1 MTGRDIQEPACRFAG
16 DVEGALSRF
25 ALPEKLGFGLVT
37 APVMF
42 RASYADGVWRDGEL
56 LPYGTIDI
64 LPDSR
69 ALQFA
74 EQIFEGMKAYRVRG
88 EQGNFFRPR
97 DNAARFIRS
106 AERLGMPAVPEALFM
121 QGIGAVAGAC
131 RHFIPRPS
139 GSALYLRP
147 CMFGTE
153 ARFTVRNSS
162 SALFMVLGSPSE
174 SYSAGAMRVR
184 IERGDVR
191 AARGGIGTAKAGA
204 NYAASLRATSRA
216 IEAGYAMTLWLDP
229 DRRSA
234 IEELSGMNIFAV
246 IDGALHTPQLSDSI
260 LAGITRDSVIR
271 LAPHLGIEVVERIM
285 PVEDLLADLASGRC
299 TELFA
304 CGTAA
309 IVSPISELGDA
320 DGAVYRPAVVD
331 GTAAVLRDALLAIQ
345 EQRAPDPFG
354 WIEPIPHAA
363 P

>member
-1 MTGRDIQEPACRFAG
+1 MTGVVAD
-16 DVEGALSRF
+16 ALSRF
-25 ALPEKLGFGLVT
+25 VLPEKLGFGLVD

-42 RASYADGVWRDGEL
+42 RASYAEGRWSDGAL
-56 LPYGTIDI
+56 LPYGPIEL
-64 LPDSR
+64 LPGAR

-74 EQIFEGMKAYRVRG
+74 EQIFEGMKAYRVGG

-97 DNAARFIRS
+97 NNAARFIQS

-121 QGIGAVAGAC
+121 QGIGAVAAAC
-131 RHFIPRPS
+131 RDFIPRAS

-153 ARFTVRNSS
+153 ARFTVRNSD

-191 AARGGIGTAKAGA
+191 AARGGIGRAKAGA

-229 DRRSA
+229 DRRCT
-234 IEELSGMNIFAV
+234 IEELSGMNVFAV

-271 LAPHLGIEVVERIM
+271 LAGHLGIEVIERIM
-285 PVEDLLADLASGRC
+285 PVDDLLADLTVGRC

-320 DGAVYRPAVVD
+320 DGAIYRPSIVD
-331 GTAAVLRDALLAIQ
+331 GTATILRDALLAIQ
-345 EQRAPDPFG
+345 ECRAPDPFD
-354 WIEPIPHAA
+354 WIEPIPQTAA
-363 P
+363 

>member
-1 MTGRDIQEPACRFAG
+1 MTNLAACHIVG
-16 DVEGALSRF
+16 DVEGAVARF
-25 ALPEKLGFGLVT
+25 ILPEKLGFGLVN

-42 RASYADGVWRDGEL
+42 QAAYTDGAWRDGEL

-64 LPDSR
+64 LPDAR

-74 EQIFEGMKAYRVRG
+74 EQVFEGMKAYRVRG

-97 DNAARFIRS
+97 DNAARFMRS
-106 AERLGMPAVPEALFM
+106 AERLGMPVVPEALFM
-121 QGIGAVAGAC
+121 QGISAVAAAC

-153 ARFTVRNSS
+153 ARFTVRNSNR
-162 SALFMVLGSPSE
+162 ALFMVLGSPSE

-184 IERGDVR
+184 IERDDVR
-191 AARGGIGTAKAGA
+191 AARGGIGMAKAGA
-204 NYAASLRATSRA
+204 NYAASLRATSQA

-229 DRRSA
+229 DRRST

-271 LAPHLGIEVVERIM
+271 LAGHLGIDVVERVM
-285 PVEDLLADLASGRC
+285 PVGALLADLTSGRC
-299 TELFA
+299 SELFA

-309 IVSPISELGDA
+309 IVSPICELGDV
-320 DGAVYRPAVVD
+320 DGLYRPAVVD
-331 GTAAVLRDALLAIQ
+331 GTAAILRNALLAIQ
-345 EQRAPDPFG
+345 ECRAPDPFG
-354 WIEPIPHAA
+354 WIEPVPQAA
-363 P
+363 AWR